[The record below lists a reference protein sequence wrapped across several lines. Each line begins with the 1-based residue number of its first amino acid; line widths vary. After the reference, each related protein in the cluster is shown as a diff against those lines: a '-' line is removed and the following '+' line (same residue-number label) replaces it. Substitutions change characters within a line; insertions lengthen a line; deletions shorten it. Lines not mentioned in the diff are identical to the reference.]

1 MLKIIFDSFNDS
13 YNFFLFILFKTI
25 LFNCFWWRQF
35 FCWIKRRRGFFF
47 SLYFNFY
54 LIEFLRN
61 NWNWVL
67 DNSNFD
73 SLAVLDFLLNWFSC
87 KMKFQH
93 SFITVRLSVCIHQ
106 LLFFIM
112 LCALCRML
120 SLFMS
125 LCCVQLW
132 ENGLEGRTMRHEAF
146 SGWFLAWLTF
156 KFFQI

>member
-1 MLKIIFDSFNDS
+1 M
-13 YNFFLFILFKTI
+13 KTI
-25 LFNCFWWRQF
+25 FLLNKKKARIFL
-35 FCWIKRRRGFFF
+35 
-47 SLYFNFY
+47 SLYFNSY

-93 SFITVRLSVCIHQ
+93 SFITVRLSVCIYQ

-132 ENGLEGRTMRHEAF
+132 ENGFEGRTMKRLVDGF
-146 SGWFLAWLTF
+146 WRGWLASS
-156 KFFQI
+156 FQVLSDLI